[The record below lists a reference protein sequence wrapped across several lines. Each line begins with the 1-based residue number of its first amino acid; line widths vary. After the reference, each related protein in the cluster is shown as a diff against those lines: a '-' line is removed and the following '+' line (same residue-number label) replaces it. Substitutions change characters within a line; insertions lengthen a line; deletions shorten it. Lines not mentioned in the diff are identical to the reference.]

1 MARIA
6 ITGSTGF
13 VGSNFAESLMLLG
26 HSVVGLTRNGS
37 AHAAS
42 WPLVDVDYSSDDSI
56 SRALDGVDAVV
67 HCAIADDF
75 RRLLNDRAAA
85 YDNYV
90 ALTERLARIADAN
103 GQKFIFIS
111 TDWVMDGTGHRE
123 LESNHGNAIN

>member
-1 MARIA
+1 
-6 ITGSTGF
+6 
-13 VGSNFAESLMLLG
+13 MLLG

>member
-13 VGSNFAESLMLLG
+13 VGSNIAESLMLLG
-26 HSVVGLTRNGS
+26 HSVVGLTRNRS
-37 AHAAS
+37 AYSAS
-42 WPLVDVDYSSDDSI
+42 WPLVDVDYSSDESI
-56 SRALDGVDAVV
+56 SHSLDDVDAVV

-90 ALTERLARIADAN
+90 ALTI
-103 GQKFIFIS
+103 
-111 TDWVMDGTGHRE
+111 TDCP
-123 LESNHGNAIN
+123 